1 MINKEKITTIL
12 LMLLVII
19 SLSLFLMLNKNNELH
34 QLDIDKL
41 KLTNISLL
49 QRNDSLNLIN
59 TKLTNDIKI
68 LISEVDSINTN
79 ITKTKIKIKKIK
91 DEKIKIIN
99 RFSNLYADS
108 IALHLSNQISK
119 RK

>member
-1 MINKEKITTIL
+1 MITKERIITIL
-12 LMLLVII
+12 LMIFVII

-34 QLDIDKL
+34 QIDVDKL
-41 KLTNISLL
+41 KIT
-49 QRNDSLNLIN
+49 NDSLLNTNNNLKLVN
-59 TKLTNDIKI
+59 LKLTQDIENFK
-68 LISEVDSINTN
+68 SEVDSVKTI

-99 RFSNLYADS
+99 RFSNLHADS
-108 IALHLSNQISK
+108 VAIHLSDYLGK